1 MSNKTENFQMKNIL
15 VQVSTLLIVMLSF
28 WFVFSQLKSSEI
40 NITDTL
46 LNANGYIFVA
56 IFCVIALT
64 TVSPLLWK
72 VLMRGSGAEI
82 PLVTCYGLWW
92 STNIAKYIPGKV
104 SLLASRVW
112 VARKWGSTVVLESFI
127 WEILISTSSA
137 SFAASMLFYLD
148 DYPQSTKVAIALGC
162 MLSFLPIVSPK
173 ITQRL
178 VRKPLKFF
186 GKGDW
191 DTEVSMSRTTYAIAL
206 LLMTSTWVLWGL
218 AHKYMLIGLG
228 YDAPL
233 YLLIGAFA
241 VAWFTGFVAFFLP
254 AGFGAREGVFTY
266 TLSYF
271 ITGGVGAILAILS
284 RTINIFVDILLF
296 FVGVVVLKSTD
307 GFEEE

>member
-1 MSNKTENFQMKNIL
+1 MENKTEKIQLKNVL
-15 VQVSTLLIVMLSF
+15 VQTLTLLIVMMSF
-28 WFVFSQLKSSEI
+28 WFVFSQLKASEI
-40 NITDTL
+40 NILDTL

-56 IFCVIALT
+56 VFCVIAVT
-64 TVSPLLWK
+64 AVSPLLWQ

-82 PLVTCYGLWW
+82 PLKKCYGLWW

-104 SLLASRVW
+104 GLLASRVW
-112 VARKWGSTVVLESFI
+112 VTRQWGSAVVLESFI
-127 WEILISTSSA
+127 WEIIISTSSA
-137 SFAASMLFYLD
+137 SFAASMLFYLEG
-148 DYPQSTKVAIALGC
+148 YPESTKIAIILGC
-162 MLSFLPIVSPK
+162 LLSLLPIVSPK

-191 DTEVSMSRTTYAIAL
+191 VSEVTMSRKTYIIAL
-206 LLMTSTWVLWGL
+206 LLMTSTWVLWGF

-271 ITGGVGAILAILS
+271 VTGGVGAILAILS

-296 FVGVVVLKSTD
+296 FVGVMVLKSTEIR
-307 GFEEE
+307 EEE